1 MHSQNTS
8 CAAVR
13 AKRFILPFIA
23 CIFFVPAAPVASA
36 QSYNMFVN
44 DVPESRITQ
53 HARALEVSAIKEPR
67 TAAPHEDYFN
77 TLYPAALVLCGM
89 LANTPAEADSLWNDH
104 ASCSPVGDK
113 RAVAVGNFLNMIPS
127 GKAGAPGVEVEN

>member
-1 MHSQNTS
+1 MNRLSSLS
-8 CAAVR
+8 C
-13 AKRFILPFIA
+13 KRLFMRSL
-23 CIFFVPAAPVASA
+23 
-36 QSYNMFVN
+36 
-44 DVPESRITQ
+44 
-53 HARALEVSAIKEPR
+53 
-67 TAAPHEDYFN
+67 
-77 TLYPAALVLCGM
+77 LYPAALVLCGM